1 MTVPIALSIAG
12 SDPSGGAGIQADLKT
27 FSALGVYGATVITT
41 LTAQNTQEVAAIE
54 LVSPQFVAAQLDA
67 VCGDLAVRAVKIGML
82 GSAAVIEAVADG
94 LDRHA
99 LENVVLDPVM
109 VASTGR
115 ELLARGA
122 LDVLRRVLLP
132 RASIVTPN
140 LPEAAALLEEPLAQD
155 EAAMRAQAAQLLRRG
170 ARAVLIKGGHAAGAE
185 SADFFADGRVE
196 LRLPAPRIGTKNTH
210 GTGCTLSAA
219 IAAGLAKGFPLAEA
233 VAQAKA
239 FVAAALAAADRLAVG
254 RGAGPLHH
262 FHEWW

>member
-1 MTVPIALSIAG
+1 
-12 SDPSGGAGIQADLKT
+12 
-27 FSALGVYGATVITT
+27 TVITA

-109 VASTGR
+109 IASTGR

-122 LDVLRRVLLP
+122 RDVLGRVLLP

-170 ARAVLIKGGHAAGAE
+170 ARAVLIKGGHAAGSE
-185 SADFFADGRVE
+185 SIDFFADGQVE
-196 LRLPAPRIGTKNTH
+196 LRLPAPRLETKNIH

-239 FVAAALAAADRLAVG
+239 FITP
-254 RGAGPLHH
+254 PLPA
-262 FHEWW
+262 